1 MKQIEIRELDFPGAD
16 DESRTALHARLA
28 AELDFP
34 PYYGANLDALNDC
47 LEELDEPLDITF
59 VRASE
64 EAFLRYEELIAGAE
78 GEWGWFDKLCR
89 CFERATRE
97 NDELE
102 VTFTHEPIGAEEWA
116 FDFDAGDEDT
126 AAWD

>member
-16 DESRTALHARLA
+16 DESRAALHARLA

-64 EAFLRYEELIAGAE
+64 EAFLRYEELIA
-78 GEWGWFDKLCR
+78 LCVK
-89 CFERATRE
+89 EIQALK
-97 NDELE
+97 LE
-102 VTFTHEPIGAEEWA
+102 VRKLKEEK
-116 FDFDAGDEDT
+116 E
-126 AAWD
+126 

>member
-1 MKQIEIRELDFPGAD
+1 MMQIEIREIDFPGTD
-16 DESRTALHARLA
+16 DESRAALHAFLA
-28 AELDFP
+28 RELDFP

-47 LEELDEPLDITF
+47 LEELDEPVDITF

-64 EAFLRYEELIAGAE
+64 EAFFRYEDLIASGG
-78 GEWGWFDKLCR
+78 GEWTWFDKLCR

-102 VTFTHEPIGAEEWA
+102 VTFTHEPVGAGEA
-116 FDFDAGDEDT
+116 DG
-126 AAWD
+126 WDSVDYHDDGE

>member
-1 MKQIEIRELDFPGAD
+1 MKQIEIRELDFPGTD
-16 DESRTALHARLA
+16 DASRAALHARLA

-47 LEELDEPLDITF
+47 LEELGEPLDITF

-64 EAFLRYEELIAGAE
+64 EDFLRYEELIAGAE
-78 GEWGWFDKLCR
+78 GDWTWFDKLCR

-102 VTFTHEPIGAEEWA
+102 VTFTHEPASADESTLLC
-116 FDFDAGDEDT
+116 DFDDEDT
-126 AAWD
+126 EAWD